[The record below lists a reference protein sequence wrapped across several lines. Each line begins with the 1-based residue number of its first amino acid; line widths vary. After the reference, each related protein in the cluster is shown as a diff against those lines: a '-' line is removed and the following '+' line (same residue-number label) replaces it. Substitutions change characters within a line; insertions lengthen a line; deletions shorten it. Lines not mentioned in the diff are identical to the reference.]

1 MVAMQFG
8 RVDEY
13 KESKEDFESYMERFE
28 QWLLANDIAN
38 EKKEIQDFKIQGF
51 IRHKL
56 YTEYNQQWNVSQV
69 HSMDSAIICNTT
81 QDIYINIGIKKE

>member
-56 YTEYNQQWNVSQV
+56 YTEYNQQ
-69 HSMDSAIICNTT
+69 
-81 QDIYINIGIKKE
+81 